1 MISLKLKHS
10 NVEKYVQQVIDDPAY
25 YMGEKEYD
33 KYKDLIDFNSQFLYI
48 ETSIVYRNANGDIEA
63 IPLKDGNYYLRC
75 MAHAPEESG
84 VYTED
89 KVLKLLKEVK
99 NEYSR
104 RGYSYYYEG
113 HLL

>member
-1 MISLKLKHS
+1 MINLKLKHS

-25 YMGEKEYD
+25 YMGDEIYN
-33 KYKDLIDFNSQFLYI
+33 KYKDQIDFNSQFIFI

-99 NEYSR
+99 KEYSR
-104 RGYSYYYEG
+104 KGYSYYYEG